1 MTAYEELLSNLLL
14 EERNG
19 GQLAYAYVSPEMAT
33 GLLAMSGGN
42 RPISKSTVNNG
53 ASHHMMNGTWD
64 EDAPTGF
71 IMFDKAGVLDGQG
84 ITGSKRWI
92 ALR

>member
-42 RPISKSTVNNG
+42 RPISKSTVNT
-53 ASHHMMNGTWD
+53 S
-64 EDAPTGF
+64 P
-71 IMFDKAGVLDGQG
+71 I
-84 ITGSKRWI
+84 
-92 ALR
+92 